1 MGEMGFQL
9 GWGIPSQNIYTENRN
24 LKPTLSDKFE
34 VERIGYFGSFARG
47 EQKEDSDIDILV
59 EFRRPLGWAFFDLLD
74 LLENEFQRKVDL
86 VSSKALK
93 EQLRDE
99 ILSQTRYV

>member
-1 MGEMGFQL
+1 ML
-9 GWGIPSQNIYTENRN
+9 SSSNIEQILQN
-24 LKPTLSDKFE
+24 LKPILSDKFE

-47 EQKEDSDIDILV
+47 EQKADSDIDILV
-59 EFRRPLGWAFFDLLD
+59 EFRRPLGWAFFDLQE
-74 LLENEFQRKVDL
+74 LLEKEFQRKVDL

>member
-1 MGEMGFQL
+1 ML
-9 GWGIPSQNIYTENRN
+9 SSSNIEHILRN
-24 LKPTLSDKFE
+24 LKPILSEKFE

-47 EQKEDSDIDILV
+47 EQNADSDIDILV
-59 EFRRPLGWAFFDLLD
+59 EFRRPLGWAFFDLQE
-74 LLENEFQRKVDL
+74 LLEKEFQRKVDL

>member
-1 MGEMGFQL
+1 ML
-9 GWGIPSQNIYTENRN
+9 SSSNIEHILRN

-47 EQKEDSDIDILV
+47 DQKADSDVDILV
-59 EFRRPLGWAFFDLLD
+59 EFRRPLGWAFFDLQE
-74 LLENEFQRKVDL
+74 LLEKEFQRKVDL

>member
-1 MGEMGFQL
+1 MLSSSKIEHIL
-9 GWGIPSQNIYTENRN
+9 RN
-24 LKPTLSDKFE
+24 LKPTLSEKFE
-34 VERIGYFGSFARG
+34 VDRIGYFGSFARG
-47 EQKEDSDIDILV
+47 DQNADSDVDILV
-59 EFRRPLGWAFFDLLD
+59 EFRRPLGWAFFDLQE
-74 LLENEFQRKVDL
+74 LLEKEFQRKVDL

>member
-1 MGEMGFQL
+1 ML
-9 GWGIPSQNIYTENRN
+9 SSSNIEHILRT
-24 LKPTLSDKFE
+24 LKPVLSDKFE

-47 EQKEDSDIDILV
+47 DQNADSDIDILV
-59 EFRRPLGWAFFDLLD
+59 EFRRPLGWAFFDLQE
-74 LLENEFQRKVDL
+74 LLEKELQRKVDL

-99 ILSQTRYV
+99 ILRQTRYV

>member
-1 MGEMGFQL
+1 ML
-9 GWGIPSQNIYTENRN
+9 SSNNIEHILRN

-47 EQKEDSDIDILV
+47 DQNADSDVDILV
-59 EFRRPLGWAFFDLLD
+59 EFRRPLGWAFFDLKE
-74 LLENEFQRKVDL
+74 LLEQKLQQKVDL
-86 VSSKALK
+86 VSTKALK

-99 ILSQTRYV
+99 ILRQTRYV